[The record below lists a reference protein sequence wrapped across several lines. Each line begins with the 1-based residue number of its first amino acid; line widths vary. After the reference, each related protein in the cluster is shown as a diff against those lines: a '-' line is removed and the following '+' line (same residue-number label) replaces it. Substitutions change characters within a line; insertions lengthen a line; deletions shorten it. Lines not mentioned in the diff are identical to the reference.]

1 MAARMSAW
9 ESAQHQLAEAV
20 RELGLDDGF
29 HELLRTPRRQVEV
42 AVPLRHDDGHVEVLR
57 GYRVQHN
64 LTRGPAKGGI
74 RFHPATDLDEV
85 RALAMWMTWK
95 CALIGVP
102 YGGAKG
108 GVAVDPK
115 ALSRNELERMTRRYI
130 SEILPVIGPEK
141 DIPAPD
147 VGTDEQTMAWM
158 MDTYSIHSGYTVTGV
173 VTGKP
178 VSVGGSEGR
187 GGATSRGVMYA
198 AFSALREAGV
208 NPRGATVA
216 VQGFGKVGGLAAQ
229 FLHDAGCRVVA
240 VSDVSGGVYDG
251 SGLDTAGLLR
261 HVRSGAPTVVG
272 YPGTDTITN
281 EELLELD
288 VDVLVPAALE
298 GVIHEENASRIRAR
312 FVVEGANG
320 PTTPDAD
327 AVLSDNGVVVVPDV
341 LANSGGV
348 AVSYF
353 EWVQDLQ
360 AYFWSEDEVNDRLK
374 AMMERAYAQV
384 SHAGRRAQGVDAD
397 GRADDRG
404 GPGRR
409 GAPHPRAVPL
419 AGRRGRRVAPGLS
432 VGRAVIGRSGT
443 PGRDPPMDAAVPEE
457 QQDVDAAEALTS
469 PVDKADGA
477 EPADGLS
484 RREREIL
491 AFERQWW
498 KYAGA
503 KEQAIRDLFDMS
515 ATRYY
520 QVLNALIDRP
530 ESLAADPM
538 LVKRLRRLRAS
549 RQRARSARRLGLDG
563 AQGRR

>member
-1 MAARMSAW
+1 VARMSAW

-20 RELGLDDGF
+20 RQLGLDDGF
-29 HELLRTPRRQVEV
+29 HELLRTPRREMAV
-42 AVPLRHDDGHVEVLR
+42 AVPLRHDDGYLEVLR
-57 GYRVQHN
+57 GFRVQHN
-64 LTRGPAKGGI
+64 LTRGPAKGGV

-115 ALSRNELERMTRRYI
+115 ALSRNELERVTRRYA
-130 SEILPVIGPEK
+130 SEIIPIIGPER

-187 GGATSRGVMYA
+187 GGATSRGVLFA

-208 NPRGATVA
+208 DPRGATVA

-229 FLHDAGCRVVA
+229 YLHDAGCTVVA
-240 VSDVSGGVYDG
+240 VSDLGGGVYDA

-261 HVRSGAPTVVG
+261 HIRSGAPSVVG

-298 GVIHEENASRIRAR
+298 GVLHEDNAARVRAR

-327 AVLSDNGVVVVPDV
+327 QILADNGVLVVPDV

-360 AYFWSEDEVNDRLK
+360 AYFWTEDEVNNRLK
-374 AMMERAYAQV
+374 KLMERAYGEVSALAAERKVSMRTAAQMI
-384 SHAGRRAQGVDAD
+384 GV
-397 GRADDRG
+397 G
-404 GPGRR
+404 
-409 GAPHPRAVPL
+409 
-419 AGRRGRRVAPGLS
+419 RVAEAHRTRGLY
-432 VGRAVIGRSGT
+432 
-443 PGRDPPMDAAVPEE
+443 P
-457 QQDVDAAEALTS
+457 
-469 PVDKADGA
+469 
-477 EPADGLS
+477 
-484 RREREIL
+484 
-491 AFERQWW
+491 
-498 KYAGA
+498 
-503 KEQAIRDLFDMS
+503 
-515 ATRYY
+515 
-520 QVLNALIDRP
+520 
-530 ESLAADPM
+530 
-538 LVKRLRRLRAS
+538 
-549 RQRARSARRLGLDG
+549 
-563 AQGRR
+563 